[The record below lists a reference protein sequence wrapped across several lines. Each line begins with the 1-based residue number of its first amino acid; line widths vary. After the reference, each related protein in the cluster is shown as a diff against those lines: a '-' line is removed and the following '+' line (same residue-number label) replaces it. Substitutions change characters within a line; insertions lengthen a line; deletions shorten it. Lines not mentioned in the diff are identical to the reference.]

1 MATLSLRILMLLGGL
16 GMASSLHL
24 LSAPQQFYTAEQLAS
39 CEGEN
44 SSCRRCWRAYAVTKS
59 SDALAMWCQCEDA
72 VGGDATS
79 PRHAELC
86 QNGRRPNGT
95 QNEDEHDLVDA
106 KPFSMTSFSDEMS
119 GAEDDEVV
127 PAAGDNS
134 SEPARMHRRGYIG
147 ETSDEDASASAAS
160 NTSTV
165 PETGSA
171 EDDVVVST
179 GSNTSNE
186 PANTSAEEGA
196 AASTGS
202 TRSSA
207 PAITSDAKH
216 APKDSHTD
224 WRNFFLRPRCH
235 HHLMLDRHDH
245 SRKGNLIYDTVE
257 PLIYSP
263 SLKIAYLK
271 TPKSASESFF
281 NYFQSFYSDS
291 VMLAPNGTLPEGTFV
306 FTFTQNPVRH
316 ALEAYAEIDAL
327 KRPEHPVAAGAT
339 TTFQEVDREN
349 NGTDRFLAF
358 LDDLKEKRF
367 GDFSTAENWSPA
379 HAASQLATIAMARRS
394 KRRIVNYIGH
404 IENIVDDWAYI
415 QRRAHI
421 PEENRTVAHRLDN
434 DAGATTPEYAAD
446 LNVERT
452 PEVLQAICTMYAADF
467 ACLGYQPPPACLTNF
482 RVDLAVYR
490 SLTNPE
496 KHAVIVTKGVNRLL
510 SQHGVH
516 QFTGGKQLK
525 DLFGDPAPG
534 EEKEL
539 YMVKGK
545 KTANL
550 ADTADPSTH
559 HLSSLLTE
567 ATSADWDLLDESFL
581 PDIA

>member
-1 MATLSLRILMLLGGL
+1 MAALSLSLRMLLGGL
-16 GMASSLHL
+16 EIAGSLHL
-24 LSAPQQFYTAEQLAS
+24 LSAPQHNYTAEQLAS
-39 CEGEN
+39 CKSDD
-44 SSCRRCWRAYAVTKS
+44 SSCRKCWYAYAATKS
-59 SDALAMWCQCEDA
+59 WDALAMWCQCVDA
-72 VGGDATS
+72 VGGDAGG
-79 PRHAELC
+79 PRHAEWC
-86 QNGRRPNGT
+86 QRANST
-95 QNEDEHDLVDA
+95 QFEDKEHDLLAV
-106 KPFSMTSFSDEMS
+106 KPFLEAIS
-119 GAEDDEVV
+119 GAEYDVAV
-127 PAAGDNS
+127 PTAGGNS
-134 SEPARMHRRGYIG
+134 SEPAS
-147 ETSDEDASASAAS
+147 TSAKDAAASAA
-160 NTSTV
+160 
-165 PETGSA
+165 
-171 EDDVVVST
+171 EDGVAVST
-179 GSNTSNE
+179 GSNTNNE
-186 PANTSAEEGA
+186 PANTGVEDGA
-196 AASTGS
+196 GS
-202 TRSSA
+202 RRNSA
-207 PAITSDAKH
+207 PASTSAAKH
-216 APKDSHTD
+216 ASKDSHTD

-235 HHLMLDRHDH
+235 FHLMLDRHDN
-245 SRKGNLIYDTVE
+245 SRKENLIYDSVE

-291 VMLAPNGTLPEGTFV
+291 VMLGPNDTLPNGTFV

-327 KRPEHPVAAGAT
+327 KRSAHPVAAGT
-339 TTFQEVDREN
+339 FTTFQEVDREIN
-349 NGTDRFLAF
+349 NGTGRFLAF

-367 GDFSTAENWSPA
+367 GERSTAKNWSPA
-379 HAASQLATIAMARRS
+379 HAASQLASIAMARRS

-404 IENIVDDWAYI
+404 IENIVEDWAYI
-415 QRRAHI
+415 QRRANI
-421 PEENRTVAHRLDN
+421 AEENRTAAHRLDS
-434 DAGATTPEYAAD
+434 DAGVTTPEYAVD

-467 ACLGYQPPPACLTNF
+467 VCLGYQPPPACLTNF

-496 KHAVIVTKGVNRLL
+496 KDAVIVTKGVNRLL
-510 SQHGVH
+510 SQYGVH

-581 PDIA
+581 SGVA